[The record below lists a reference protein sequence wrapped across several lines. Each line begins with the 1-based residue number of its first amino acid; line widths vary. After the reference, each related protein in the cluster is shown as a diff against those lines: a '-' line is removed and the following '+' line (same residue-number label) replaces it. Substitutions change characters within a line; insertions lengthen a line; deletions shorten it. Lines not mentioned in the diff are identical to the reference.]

1 MLLGLLGNC
10 SPLFTSALPRLKNN
24 MHCFQDWYS
33 PDIEVLIRDTHED
46 SGLIG
51 QIGVVR
57 GVTPGMCSVFLP
69 DEDRTVNIPAEHLQ
83 PVQPVRGDRVKV
95 IMGKLKVFLTW
106 WKGCCGVW
114 FDYKC
119 LLILSTGEDRD
130 LCGTLLS
137 IDSQE
142 GVVKL
147 EPSGDVK
154 MLQLKYLS
162 KMKSD

>member
-1 MLLGLLGNC
+1 M
-10 SPLFTSALPRLKNN
+10 SR
-24 MHCFQDWYS
+24 
-33 PDIEVLIRDTHED
+33 
-46 SGLIG
+46 
-51 QIGVVR
+51 
-57 GVTPGMCSVFLP
+57 
-69 DEDRTVNIPAEHLQ
+69 
-83 PVQPVRGDRVKV
+83 
-95 IMGKLKVFLTW
+95 
-106 WKGCCGVW
+106 
-114 FDYKC
+114 FDNKC
-119 LLILSTGEDRD
+119 ILLSTGEDRD